1 MDEITKNEIKRF
13 KPDIVGI
20 HINNRNLF
28 DVKNNLLNLIRSID
42 KNIKIVLGG
51 PHASALPEEIL
62 SKCSDIDII
71 CRGEGEIALLD
82 IAKGTALKDIQGLSY
97 RDGSGICS
105 NRDRDPLSCY

>member
-20 HINNRNLF
+20 TSTTATFF

-82 IAKGTALKDIQGLSY
+82 IAKGTALEGYSRIILQGRSRHLLKQGQ
-97 RDGSGICS
+97 GS
-105 NRDRDPLSCY
+105 LSCY